1 MNLEIDSEYLVLAS
15 ELIEIKSKLLLP
27 NEKVEDEE
35 EEIDPRQELVERLLE
50 YKKFKYISDE
60 LKDKQFDAEKI
71 LYKAN
76 TIPPELK
83 DIGMLASLDPVALDQ
98 ACVDLIYKSND
109 KGKTSLIKR
118 MEEKHAIHILET
130 GEELGI
136 GSRKYDLIELD
147 EVVCC

>member
-1 MNLEIDSEYLVLAS
+1 MADAV
-15 ELIEIKSKLLLP
+15 KS
-27 NEKVEDEE
+27 VMD
-35 EEIDPRQELVERLLE
+35 
-50 YKKFKYISDE
+50 YKKDKIVFINE
-60 LKDKQFDAEKI
+60 MKDMSIDCDCDS
-71 LYKAN
+71 N
-76 TIPPELK
+76 PHPPELK

-109 KGKTSLIKR
+109 KGKASLIKR